1 MNGLV
6 FHIMMVE
13 YENTKPKQRKKER
26 SFRKNRQWAVNYE

>member
-13 YENTKPKQRKKER
+13 YENTKPKQRKKEGHSER
-26 SFRKNRQWAVNYE
+26 IGSGL